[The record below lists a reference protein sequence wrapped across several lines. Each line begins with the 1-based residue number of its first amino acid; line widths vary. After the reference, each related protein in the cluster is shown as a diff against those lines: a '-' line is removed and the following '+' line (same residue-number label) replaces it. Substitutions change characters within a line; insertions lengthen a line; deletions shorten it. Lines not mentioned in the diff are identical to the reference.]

1 MTSDSLRLFGQ
12 LLRDRR
18 NAVGWSRQEL
28 ADRAKLSDCTIKFLE
43 TAHHRPSRGTLIRL
57 INIKELGLSWS
68 DAPENQAPAQ
78 PLQRTGAQL
87 NCFIPPSAD
96 SLRALAELDAL
107 LRGPGGHLD
116 QSSTYLDYQSAAAYL
131 RLCLQSPAYVAVRNL
146 IPLHQVASMI
156 RANIANAPLQV
167 FALGVGDGTL
177 TTRLVQL
184 LLDGKSSLPINLC
197 LVDVSLPLLSHA
209 LGSTA
214 ALGHFSNLF
223 TWGIQINLPDL
234 PVHDGLLFQRSPV
247 GGRRLFCM
255 LGGTL
260 SDLENEPRFFQ
271 HSLVGARPGDMLL
284 LDIPLSK
291 EDSDIQAPSA
301 LSQLHRA
308 WFSGIMQR
316 HCPGASQLDFQL
328 SQASQGMVPGS
339 QIWEVLAT
347 VKVKG
352 QTDRAF
358 SMYRFRS
365 YDPKRVSELLTSLGW
380 EELSS
385 VIYGDGHA
393 DFAASALLLFTR
405 RSEGKRG
412 TSL

>member
-28 ADRAKLSDCTIKFLE
+28 AERAKLSDCTIKFLE

-68 DAPENQAPAQ
+68 DVPEVVAPAQ
-78 PLQRTGAQL
+78 PSQRSGAQL
-87 NCFIPPSAD
+87 NCFIPPSSD
-96 SLRALAELDAL
+96 SLRALDELSAL
-107 LRGPGGHLD
+107 LQGPGGHLD
-116 QSSTYLDYQSAAAYL
+116 QSSTYLDHQSAAAYA
-131 RLCLQSPAYVAVRNL
+131 RLCQQSPAYMAARNL

-156 RANIANAPLQV
+156 RANIASAPLQV

-197 LVDVSLPLLSHA
+197 LVDISLPLLSHA

-214 ALGHFSNLF
+214 ALGHFSNLS
-223 TWGIQINLPDL
+223 TWGIQTNLLDL

-247 GGRRLFCM
+247 GRRRLFCM

-260 SDLENEPRFFQ
+260 ADLESEPRFFQ
-271 HSLVGARPGDMLL
+271 HSLFGVRPGDMLV

-291 EDSDIQAPSA
+291 EDSAIQAPSA

-316 HCPGASQLDFQL
+316 HCPGASQIDFQL
-328 SQASQGMVPGS
+328 GQASQGMVPGS
-339 QIWEVLAT
+339 QIREVLAT
-347 VKVKG
+347 VRAKG
-352 QTDRAF
+352 QADRTF

-380 EELSS
+380 EEQFS
-385 VIYGDGHA
+385 VIYGGIQA
-393 DFAASALLLFTR
+393 DSPSSALLLFTR
-405 RSEGKRG
+405 RSEGRRC
-412 TSL
+412 TTP

>member
-28 ADRAKLSDCTIKFLE
+28 AERAKRSDCTIKFLE

-68 DAPENQAPAQ
+68 DVPEAVAPAQ
-78 PLQRTGAQL
+78 PSHRSGAQL

-96 SLRALAELDAL
+96 SLRAISELSAL
-107 LRGPGGHLD
+107 LQGPGGHLE
-116 QSSTYLDYQSAAAYL
+116 QSSTYLDHQSAAAYL
-131 RLCLQSPAYVAVRNL
+131 RVCQQSPAYVAMRNQL
-146 IPLHQVASMI
+146 PLHQVASMI
-156 RANIANAPLQV
+156 RANIASAPLQV

-184 LLDGKSSLPINLC
+184 LLDGKSSFLINLC
-197 LVDVSLPLLSHA
+197 LVDISLPLLSHA

-214 ALGHFSNLF
+214 ALGHCSNLS
-223 TWGIQINLPDL
+223 TWGIQTNLLDL

-260 SDLENEPRFFQ
+260 ADLENEPRFFQ
-271 HSLVGARPGDMLL
+271 HSLFGVRPGDMIL
-284 LDIPLSK
+284 LDIPLRK
-291 EDSDIQAPSA
+291 EDCDIQTPSA

-308 WFSGIMQR
+308 WFSGVIQR
-316 HCPGASQLDFQL
+316 HCPGASQIDFQL
-328 SQASQGMVPGS
+328 GQAAQGMVPES
-339 QIWEVLAT
+339 QIREVLAT
-347 VKVKG
+347 VRAKG
-352 QTDRAF
+352 QADRTF

-385 VIYGDGHA
+385 VVYGEGHA
-393 DFAASALLLFTR
+393 DFAAWALLLFTR
-405 RSEGKRG
+405 RSEG
-412 TSL
+412 